1 MARQIFGLIGHP
13 LGHSFSSSFFND
25 IFCRKGMDAEYLNF
39 DIEDISQIRNII
51 ENQPNM
57 AGLNVTIPYKES
69 IIPYLDSLDDTAR
82 AVGAVNVI
90 KIIHDGDGHVKLK
103 GYNSD
108 VVGFSQAFCTL
119 LASSKSPRN
128 ALVLG
133 TGGAS
138 KAAAYALSHAGLRVN
153 RVSRNPGNNM
163 LSYNDLRAHGVMAHY
178 GVIVNATPLGTFPN
192 VDTYPDIPYNL
203 LTPSHL
209 CFDLVYN
216 PPLTAF
222 LQRCAQQGCTIKN
235 GLEMLHMQALTA
247 YKIWTGM
254 SLI

>member
-1 MARQIFGLIGHP
+1 MAKQIFGLIGHP
-13 LGHSFSSSFFND
+13 LGHSFSRSFFNE
-25 IFCRKGMDAEYLNF
+25 IFSRKDMDAEYLNY
-39 DIEDISQIRNII
+39 DIDDVSQIRNII
-51 ENQPNM
+51 QAQPNIM
-57 AGLNVTIPYKES
+57 GLNVTIPYKEA

-90 KIIHDGDGHVKLK
+90 KIIRDTPGHIVLK

-108 VVGFSQAFCTL
+108 VVGFSQAFCSL
-119 LASSKSPRN
+119 LASPTSPRN

-153 RVSRNPGNNM
+153 RVSRNPKSNM
-163 LSYNDLRAHGVMAHY
+163 LSYNDLRAQGVMAHY
-178 GVIVNATPLGTFPN
+178 GVIVNATPLGTYPN
-192 VDTYPDIPYNL
+192 TDACPDIPYSL
-203 LTPSHL
+203 LTPAHL

-222 LQRCAQQGCTIKN
+222 LTLCAQQGCTIKN
-235 GLEMLHMQALTA
+235 GLEMLHVQALTA
-247 YKIWTGM
+247 YKIWTGKA
-254 SLI
+254 LL